1 MSLLAT
7 PTVSPGT
14 PESAWRQSGTGVA
27 GTVFMLHSLGLDS
40 RAFDGI
46 RAALPDD
53 WHIVSFDQR
62 GHGKAADT
70 PTRSLDELVDDACQ
84 VIDSCAARQVHLVG
98 HSMGGAVAALSA
110 ARLGPRVAS
119 LALIATPA
127 AGYPAFNA
135 RAQAALEEGMQVA
148 IPATLERWFGTEPD
162 PCEAETIAYA
172 QDALSAMAP
181 AGFAAAWRALASF
194 EGYQSIGHRVPC
206 TRLIAG
212 GRDLSTPPDSMRSI
226 FNTLIAAGAQPTPV
240 FDEIGNAG
248 HMLVLTH
255 APAVAAALQTH
266 WLSAARQ
273 LCGNS
278 IFGNGS

>member
-1 MSLLAT
+1 MSSLAT

-27 GTVFMLHSLGLDS
+27 GTVLMLHSLGLDA

-62 GHGKAADT
+62 GHGKAAAT
-70 PTRSLDELVDDACQ
+70 AARSLDELVDDACQ
-84 VIDSCAARQVHLVG
+84 VIDSCTARQVHLVG
-98 HSMGGAVAALSA
+98 HSMGGAVAALCA

-127 AGYPAFNA
+127 AGFPAFNA
-135 RAQAALEEGMQVA
+135 RAQVAIEEGMQTA
-148 IPATLERWFGTEPD
+148 IPATLERWFGAEPVQS
-162 PCEAETIAYA
+162 EAGAIAYA
-172 QDALSAMAP
+172 QDALSEMAP
-181 AGFAAAWRALASF
+181 TGFAAAWRALANF
-194 EGYQSIGHRVPC
+194 EGYQPIGQKLPR

-212 GRDLSTPPDSMRSI
+212 VRDLSTPPSSMRSI

-240 FDEIGNAG
+240 FDEIDDAG

-255 APAVAAALQTH
+255 APAVAASLQTH
-266 WLSAARQ
+266 WLSAVRQ
-273 LCGNS
+273 L
-278 IFGNGS
+278 

>member
-1 MSLLAT
+1 MNSLAT
-7 PTVSPGT
+7 PSFSPGT
-14 PESAWRQSGTGVA
+14 PEPVWRQSGTGVA
-27 GTVFMLHSLGLDS
+27 GTVLMLHSLGLDS

-46 RAALPDD
+46 RAALSDD
-53 WHIVSFDQR
+53 WQIVSFDQR
-62 GHGKAADT
+62 GHGKAAGT
-70 PTRSLDELVDDACQ
+70 QARSLDDLVDDACQ

-110 ARLGPRVAS
+110 ARVGPRVAS

-135 RAQAALEEGMQVA
+135 RAQAAIEEGMQAA
-148 IPATLERWFGTEPD
+148 IPATLERWFGAEPD
-162 PCEAETIAYA
+162 QCEAEAIAYA
-172 QDALSAMAP
+172 RDALSAMTP
-181 AGFAAAWRALASF
+181 AGFAAAWRALANF
-194 EGYQSIGHRVPC
+194 EGYQPIGHRLPC

-212 GRDLSTPPDSMRSI
+212 VRDLSTPPTSMRSI

-266 WLSAARQ
+266 WLCADRQ
-273 LCGNS
+273 L
-278 IFGNGS
+278 

>member
-1 MSLLAT
+1 MLAT
-7 PTVSPGT
+7 PTASPGT
-14 PESAWRQSGTGVA
+14 PESAWRQSGSGAA
-27 GTVFMLHSLGLDS
+27 GTVLMLHSLGLDS

-62 GHGKAADT
+62 GHGKAAGT
-70 PTRSLDELVDDACQ
+70 PARSLDELLDDACL
-84 VIDSCAARQVHLVG
+84 VIDSCDARQVHVVG

-127 AGYPAFNA
+127 AGHPTFNA
-135 RAQAALEEGMQVA
+135 RAQAAIEEGMQVA
-148 IPATLERWFGTEPD
+148 IPATLERWFGAEPEQ
-162 PCEAETIAYA
+162 CEAEAIVYA
-172 QDALSAMAP
+172 QDALSAMTP
-181 AGFAAAWRALASF
+181 TGFAAAWRALATF
-194 EGYQSIGHRVPC
+194 GGYQPIEHRLPG

-212 GRDLSTPPDSMRSI
+212 VRDLSTPPSSMRSI
-226 FNTLIAAGAQPTPV
+226 FNTLIAAGAQPAPV
-240 FDEIGNAG
+240 FDEIDNAG

-266 WLSAARQ
+266 WLCAARQ
-273 LCGNS
+273 L
-278 IFGNGS
+278 